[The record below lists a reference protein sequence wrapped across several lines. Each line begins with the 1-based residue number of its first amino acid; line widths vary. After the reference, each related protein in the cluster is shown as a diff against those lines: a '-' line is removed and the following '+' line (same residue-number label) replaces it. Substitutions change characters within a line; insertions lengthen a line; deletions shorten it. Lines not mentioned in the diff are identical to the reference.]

1 MARGYAPRPAKT
13 RLRSLWADESCALTL
28 QQLLYFRTAAKLG
41 SFNAAAR
48 QLHCTQPAVSDQV
61 RRLEQELGISLFA
74 RGGSGLTLT
83 TEGRVFLSQA
93 ERVTEAAD
101 DALASVGRR
110 RAAHEWVLT
119 VGTF

>member
-1 MARGYAPRPAKT
+1 MHRAYGDPALIT
-13 RLRSLWADESCALTL
+13 TLRRLSPSQRNALTL

-101 DALASVGRR
+101 DALESVGR
-110 RAAHEWVLT
+110 
-119 VGTF
+119 